1 MKRDLYVV
9 LGVERGATAR
19 QVKSAYR
26 RLALEFHPDRN
37 ASLGAADTFI
47 EIVEAYEVLSDSARR
62 QLYDRWG
69 YDAVRRRSD
78 AAPARSTMNVDEAF
92 E

>member
-1 MKRDLYVV
+1 VKRDLYAV
-9 LGVERGATAR
+9 LGVERGASAR

>member
-1 MKRDLYVV
+1 MKRDLYAV
-9 LGVERGATAR
+9 LGVERGSTAR

-37 ASLGAADTFI
+37 ASVGAAEAFI
-47 EIVEAYEVLSDSARR
+47 EVVEAYAVLSDNVRR

-69 YDAVRRRSD
+69 YDAVKRPSD
-78 AAPARSTMNVDEAF
+78 AAPARSTMDVDEAF

>member
-1 MKRDLYVV
+1 VKRDLYAV
-9 LGVERGATAR
+9 LGVEQGATVR

-37 ASLGAADTFI
+37 ASVGAAEAFI
-47 EIVEAYEVLSDSARR
+47 EVVEAYAVLSDSVRR

-69 YDAVRRRSD
+69 YDAVKRPPD
-78 AAPARSTMNVDEAF
+78 AAPARSTMDVDEAF

>member
-1 MKRDLYVV
+1 MKRDLYAV

-37 ASLGAADTFI
+37 ASLGAAEAFI
-47 EIVEAYEVLSDSARR
+47 EVVEAYEVLSDSARR

-69 YDAVRRRSD
+69 YDAVKRRSD
-78 AAPARSTMNVDEAF
+78 AAPARSATDADEAF